1 MVEMYVKIRDSFF
14 IEVLSEQLLSCEKLG
29 IRRILLRKGF
39 QPIADQFKRD

>member
-14 IEVLSEQLLSCEKLG
+14 VEVISEQLLSCEKKG
-29 IRRILLRKGF
+29 IRTLLQKEF